1 MTKYLKAVLL
11 GAVMLIASFAG
22 AQVVTSAQGFTV
34 TAPVALTA
42 QPSSNLVDDAGT
54 PYTMTSYTM
63 APLAN
68 GDDFAVVVGQF
79 NFQLDQ
85 HNLQGM
91 LDTYEKHTG
100 LSIVKSLPTT
110 VSGQPGYLVASKSTS
125 GRDTRYATLVTYRG
139 NTVYIFVIRT
149 YPETTSDEASFKAFM
164 NPTI

>member
-1 MTKYLKAVLL
+1 MSAARDEGFLAFPSKWARVRAGNEGQAV
-11 GAVMLIASFAG
+11 GKRECGRCGRGSG
-22 AQVVTSAQGFTV
+22 Q
-34 TAPVALTA
+34 
-42 QPSSNLVDDAGT
+42 
-54 PYTMTSYTM
+54 TSYTM
-63 APLAN
+63 TPLAN

-110 VSGQPGYLVASKSTS
+110 ISGQPGYLVASKSTS

-149 YPETTSDEASFKAFM
+149 YPETTSDEASFKAFLD
-164 NPTI
+164 PTI